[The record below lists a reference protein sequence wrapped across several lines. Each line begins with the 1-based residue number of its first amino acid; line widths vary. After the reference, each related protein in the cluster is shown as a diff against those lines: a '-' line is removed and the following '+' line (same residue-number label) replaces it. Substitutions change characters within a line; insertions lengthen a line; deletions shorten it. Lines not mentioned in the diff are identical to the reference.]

1 MIEANGTSV
10 AGGVGTDVAPALGD
24 VGVLEAAVDGLR
36 CRDTSNRSSNTCSL
50 VGTGHGHY
58 AKITYLKRVSS
69 SQKLL
74 ARFVYKRHALDDA
87 HGLGELSG

>member
-10 AGGVGTDVAPALGD
+10 AGGFGTDVAPALGD

-58 AKITYLKRVSS
+58 AKNNIPQESI
-69 SQKLL
+69 
-74 ARFVYKRHALDDA
+74 FVPEIACSVCVQAPRP
-87 HGLGELSG
+87 G